1 MFDRLKMALIRK
13 AVRKRLGRD
22 IIAPLKNMEAHPKV
36 LIPYARFNAA
46 LARTNLVPNKLKVL
60 GQVRAAKLVECP
72 F

>member
-22 IIAPLKNMEAHPKV
+22 IAPLKNMEAHPKI

-46 LARTNLVPNKLKVL
+46 LAKTNLVPNKLKVL